1 MTTSPCLNGSPD
13 ACAASATHAA
23 SDHNLLFGL
32 MALQMDFINR
42 DELIASMKDWAL
54 EKNVPLG
61 QILVRQRVLTEV
73 RRGMIDALVADH
85 VESNGG
91 DTKKSLES
99 LPVNNRVRADVANAS
114 DPVVQESIAHAM
126 PQSPDDP
133 GVTLTQAAVTAATP
147 LRYRPLRTHAQGG
160 LGQVYVAMDEELHRE
175 VALKEIKESHA
186 ANPESRAR
194 FILEAEVTGGLE
206 HPGIVPVYG
215 LGMYP
220 DGRPYYAMRFIRGQS
235 LKEAVDDFRAKVKAG
250 MSECDRVLEWR
261 QLLGRFI
268 DVCNAIEYA
277 HSRGVLHRDIKPS
290 NIMLGKFGET
300 LVVDWGLAKPIDQA
314 EPPSSLEQEPLLKPS
329 IVSTSAETIAGTA
342 LGTPAYMSP
351 EQAEGR
357 LDLLGPASDVFSL
370 GATLYYLLTGR
381 APQEDRDIPT
391 VLDRVRRGAFSPPR
405 QVDRTIDPGLEAICL
420 KAMAVEPKARYAASL
435 ELTQDIEH
443 WLADEPVAA
452 WREPW
457 TVSAVRWIK
466 KHRKFVTGLGA
477 VLVLLLMIHVLVTQ
491 REVSLRLEADV
502 ARDDATIAM
511 EQAKRNESKA
521 QTLLYQAEMRR
532 VFSFLDYA
540 DLNRADR
547 VLERWLPTKDTP
559 DLRNWEWHYL
569 RQRCQGRLALA
580 GHNGP
585 ATAIAYAPNGTR
597 LASAG
602 GEPKAPGE
610 IKLWRTSDGQLER
623 TLAGHR
629 GRITSLAFSGDGKL
643 LASASIDGIK
653 IWAMPDG
660 AELLTLTEHD
670 GPVAAVAFSAKGMLA
685 SAGVDGTVRLRD
697 SAGFSRKVAGVA
709 KIVARHDQGAAA
721 VAFSPD
727 DSLLASA
734 GRDGL
739 VRLLDGSTGMERH
752 VFRGHDGPVA
762 TLVFKAEG
770 AVLASGGGRGP
781 EKGEVFFWDVS
792 TGELM
797 FNRYGLSDR
806 VVSLAYNPQGTLAI
820 GSCDGQVRLFERK
833 QSSESLVLR
842 GDPEG
847 LHALAFSP
855 DGRHVA
861 CAGLTGRIFLANP
874 SGGHEILWLPSPDP
888 IEAIAF
894 HPNSKI
900 MACGGRTIQVWDL
913 EESERPKFSLAVHGG
928 VADLVFVLGGS
939 QLAVASGDEVVRLYN
954 AEKSDPNPVASFQHE
969 APVNVLDVTSD
980 GKTLAAAGK
989 ERNIRVWDVASGTIV
1004 KSLDAGGQ
1012 ETLAVVFSADGRWL
1026 AAAGHDKIIRIWE
1039 WRTGAGFELTGHL
1052 ESIQALA
1059 FHPHR
1064 AWLASGCTGGKVR
1077 IWDLESHNVVLKAE
1091 TSSPIL
1097 SLSFH
1102 AAGER
1107 LATAGQNQTV
1117 RLWGP
1122 NNGMEI
1128 LELDYSASQLR
1139 DLAFSPDGRYLAAAG
1154 LNGCRVWDA
1163 GREKK

>member
-1 MTTSPCLNGSPD
+1 MTTPPCLRGIVDSHPAENHEPELDEGHPSEGHP
-13 ACAASATHAA
+13 S
-23 SDHNLLFGL
+23 SDLNLLFGL
-32 MALQMDFINR
+32 MALQMDFIGR
-42 DELIASMKDWAL
+42 DELIGAMRDWAL
-54 EKNVPLG
+54 QKTVPLG
-61 QILVRQRVLTEV
+61 EILVQKRVLTDG
-73 RRGMIDALVADH
+73 RRRMIDALVADCLKSH
-85 VESNGG
+85 GG
-91 DTKKSLES
+91 DTHKSLES
-99 LPVNNRVRADVANAS
+99 LPVRCSARSEKVHDEPAE
-114 DPVVQESIAHAM
+114 DPSK
-126 PQSPDDP
+126 
-133 GVTLTQAAVTAATP
+133 TLTQAAVGAAVQ

-235 LKEAVDDFRAKVKAG
+235 LKEAVDDFRGKIKAG
-250 MSECDRVLEWR
+250 LSESDRVLEWR

-268 DVCNAIEYA
+268 GVCNAIEYA

-300 LVVDWGLAKPIDQA
+300 LVVDWGLAKPIDRA
-314 EPPSSLEQEPLLKPS
+314 EPPMSLDHEPLLKPS
-329 IVSTSAETIAGTA
+329 IVSTSAETVAGTA

-357 LDLLGPASDVFSL
+357 LDLLGPTSDVFSL
-370 GATLYYLLTGR
+370 GATLYYMLIGR
-381 APQEDRDIPT
+381 SPQEDRDIPT
-391 VLDRVRRGAFSPPR
+391 VLDRVRHGTFTLPR
-405 QVDRTIDPGLEAICL
+405 QVDRTIDRGLEAICL
-420 KAMAVEPKARYAASL
+420 KAMAVEPKGRYGSPR
-435 ELTQDIEH
+435 ELTQDLEH

-452 WREPW
+452 WREPL
-457 TVSAVRWIK
+457 TISAVRFIK
-466 KHRKFVTGLGA
+466 KHRRFMTGLGA

-511 EQAKRNESKA
+511 DRAQRNEAKA

-547 VLERWLPTKDTP
+547 LLEGWMPTKDTP

-569 RQRCQGRLALA
+569 RQRCHGRLALA
-580 GHNGP
+580 GHVGV
-585 ATAIAYAPNGTR
+585 ASALAYAPDGTR

-602 GEPKAPGE
+602 GQPKGPGE

-623 TLAGHR
+623 TLPGHL
-629 GRITSLAFSGDGKL
+629 GPITSLAFGGDGKL
-643 LASASIDGIK
+643 LASASVDGIK
-653 IWAMPDG
+653 IWAMDG
-660 AELLTLTEHD
+660 TELLRLTDHD
-670 GPVAAVAFSAKGMLA
+670 GPVTAVAFSAKGMLA
-685 SAGVDGTVRLRD
+685 SAGADGTVRLRD
-697 SAGFSRKVAGVA
+697 SEGFSRKVAGVA
-709 KIVARHDQGAAA
+709 KIVARHDKGAEA
-721 VAFSPD
+721 VAFTPD
-727 DSLLASA
+727 GGMLASA
-734 GRDGL
+734 GRDAL
-739 VRLLDGSTGMERH
+739 VRLMEGSTGALQQLL
-752 VFRGHDGPVA
+752 RGHDGPVA

-770 AVLASGGGRGP
+770 AVLASGGGRGS
-781 EKGEVFFWDVS
+781 EKGEVYFWNVE
-792 TGELM
+792 TGELL
-797 FNRYGLSDR
+797 FHRYGLSDR

-820 GSCDGQVRLFERK
+820 GSRDGQVRLFERK

-913 EESERPKFSLAVHGG
+913 ERSEMPKFSLAVKGG
-928 VADLVFVLGGS
+928 ITDLVFVLGGS
-939 QLAVASGDEVVRLYN
+939 QLAVASGDEVVRLYS
-954 AEKSDPNPVASFQHE
+954 AEKSDPSPVAVLQHE
-969 APVNVLDVTSD
+969 APVNVLDVTAD
-980 GKTLAAAGK
+980 GKTLASAGK
-989 ERNIRVWDVASGTIV
+989 ERNVRIWDVASGTIV
-1004 KSLDAGGQ
+1004 NSLDAGGQ
-1012 ETLAVVFSADGRWL
+1012 ETLAVVFSADGRLL
-1026 AAAGHDKIIRIWE
+1026 AAAGRDKIIRIWDL
-1039 WRTGAGFELTGHL
+1039 RTGAGFELTGHL
-1052 ESIQALA
+1052 ESVQALA
-1059 FHPHR
+1059 FHPFKN
-1064 AWLASGCTGGKVR
+1064 WLASGCTGGRVR
-1077 IWDLESHNVVLKAE
+1077 IWDLETRDVVLKAE

-1102 AAGER
+1102 AAGLR

-1122 NNGMEI
+1122 KNGMEI

-1139 DLAFSPDGRYLAAAG
+1139 DLSFSPDGRYLAAAG

-1163 GREKK
+1163 GPPKK